1 MLFCFHAVKNR
12 LHCKI
17 GYFDLYGLDF
27 MIDED
32 MKVSLNSLI
41 IKVFS
46 VRYDTLTCTA
56 WTS

>member
-1 MLFCFHAVKNR
+1 
-12 LHCKI
+12 
-17 GYFDLYGLDF
+17 